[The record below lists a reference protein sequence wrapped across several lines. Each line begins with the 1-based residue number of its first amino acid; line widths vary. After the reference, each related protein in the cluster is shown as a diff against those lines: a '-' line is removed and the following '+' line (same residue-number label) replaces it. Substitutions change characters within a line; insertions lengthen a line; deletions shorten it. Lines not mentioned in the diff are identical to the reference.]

1 VKARDLIP
9 GNAYKIT
16 LQDCCIEGVIDEAVF
31 MRREYELGESEEGD
45 HYYANLVFRGFTL
58 TNYDQCIFEEVEK
71 SEVFEITKTEVMK
84 TVNRF
89 KDKQNRIELLEKKCK
104 ESEAYIAHQNTEI
117 EILCAD
123 LRKAKEAIENL

>member
-1 VKARDLIP
+1 MKARDLIP

-16 LQDCCIEGVIDEAVF
+16 LQDCCIQGVIDEAVF

-58 TNYDQCIFEEVEK
+58 TNYGQCIFEEVEA
-71 SEVFEITKTEVMK
+71 SEVMK

-104 ESEAYIAHQNTEI
+104 ENEAYIAHQDAEI